1 MQFKCQRSDLLANL
15 TTIGLAVPT
24 RTAHQVLTNVAI
36 KTDIENNKL
45 TLIGSDLYCT
55 IRSEF
60 ECEIG
65 EDGSVTVPYKILK
78 DMIQKLPDGE
88 LAIACEDEDE
98 DNPTVTIHSF
108 NGKYQLKGLSYDQY
122 PNTIQ
127 ELTGETTLDLDV
139 TNLKRGLSHVLPSCA
154 KDEAKQVLT
163 GVNFKVNSNNQL
175 VLASTDGHR
184 LSCITLDKALII
196 EEEEVLEEPFKEL
209 EDNNF
214 DLPEENDED
223 DGDMGDE
230 ELDDNVYDEDE
241 DDIPKMGD
249 DELEVEED
257 IEIEKKIEKES
268 VQVTI
273 KGEELASL
281 LSILNSHDDE
291 KVTLKY
297 DDKHLSFELR
307 NTLINSRI
315 LTGNF
320 PKYEQLIPK
329 EFTGW
334 VCCDRDKFTKGLD
347 QISVL
352 LDMKSNFVKFL
363 MDNDEQTLTLVSTAR
378 DLGEAK
384 TIVRCDLNQ
393 TMNIGFNYRYLL
405 DAIKVCKKTELKIQF
420 NEPNMPIIISGLG
433 EPDAFTLVMPVQ
445 IRD

>member
-1 MQFKCQRSDLLANL
+1 MQFKCQRLDLLANL

-36 KTDIENNKL
+36 RTDIENNKL
-45 TLIGSDLYCT
+45 ILTGSDLYCT
-55 IRSEF
+55 IQSEF

-65 EDGSVTVPYKILK
+65 EDGSVTVPYKIFK

-108 NGKYQLKGLSYDQY
+108 NGKYQLKGLSYDEY

-139 TNLKRGLSHVLPSCA
+139 ANLKRGLSHVLPSCA
-154 KDEAKQVLT
+154 KDETKQILT
-163 GVNFKVNSNNQL
+163 GVNVKVNSNNQL
-175 VLASTDGHR
+175 ILASTDGHR
-184 LSCITLDKALII
+184 LSCITLDEALII
-196 EEEEVLEEPFKEL
+196 EKGEAIEEPFKEL

-214 DLPEENDED
+214 DLPEENDDID
-223 DGDMGDE
+223 DDLDTSQD
-230 ELDDNVYDEDE
+230 DDNIDNDYDQAEEEAKDSE
-241 DDIPKMGD
+241 I
-249 DELEVEED
+249 EVEAVKND
-257 IEIEKKIEKES
+257 

-281 LSILNSHDDE
+281 LSILNSHDEE

-297 DDKHLSFELR
+297 DDKHLSFKLK

-315 LTGNF
+315 LSGNF

-363 MDNDEQTLTLVSTAR
+363 MDNDEQTLTLVSTTK

-384 TIVRCDLNQ
+384 MIVRCELNK

-420 NEPNMPIIISGLG
+420 NEANMPIVISCLG